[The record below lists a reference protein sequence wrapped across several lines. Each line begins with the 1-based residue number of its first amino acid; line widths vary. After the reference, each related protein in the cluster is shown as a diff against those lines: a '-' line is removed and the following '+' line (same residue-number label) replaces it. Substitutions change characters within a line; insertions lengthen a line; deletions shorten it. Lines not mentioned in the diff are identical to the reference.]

1 MIHKLK
7 TNRSKGEEPRQGS
20 GSMDRNQDQY
30 YCHVSPSV
38 SCDND
43 TALPLVEVLIILSII
58 SIKMDLLLNSN
69 YKRRKPEFPGS
80 SGISIVFRLVAYLQ
94 NMICLKLIIIPKLT
108 YISFGIILT
117 HFYIK
122 ISRQEHQIDVLYV
135 SFKT

>member
-1 MIHKLK
+1 M
-7 TNRSKGEEPRQGS
+7 TV
-20 GSMDRNQDQY
+20 QY
-30 YCHVSPSV
+30 HCHVIQTET
-38 SCDND
+38 CYNA

-94 NMICLKLIIIPKLT
+94 NIICLKLIIIPKLT

-122 ISRQEHQIDVLYV
+122 IN
-135 SFKT
+135 FKEIIFSTYLNWYRFKCTVRNLKDKSLFKKK